1 MIHKLENALNAISL
15 GFLVKRDTAY
25 RIPIAQN
32 VNITCMANATML
44 LKIARNS
51 NTLVDCVLPAMMDMP
66 SIQISLEHK
75 HAKRYSLN
83 VNKTNI

>member
-15 GFLVKRDTAY
+15 GYSVKKDTAY
-25 RIPIAQN
+25 RIPIAQKD
-32 VNITCMANATML
+32 NITCMANAMML
-44 LKIARNS
+44 LIIARNS
-51 NTLVDCVLPAMMDMP
+51 NILVDCVLPAMMDMP
-66 SIQISLEHK
+66 SIQISLEHN